1 MKITSACY
9 LVGGTNKDNFP
20 NNDMP
25 EILLCGRSN
34 VGKSTFI
41 NTVFNNKNLAKTS
54 ARPGKTQVLNW
65 FVINEKFSI
74 VDAPGY
80 GFAKVSKK
88 QREAFGQ
95 MIEDYLINRENLKAV
110 IMLLDYRHKPTEDD
124 ILMYNFLKYYDI
136 PVYFILTKEDKLKR
150 NELKKN
156 LEMIMDA
163 MNNHDQSAYIPFS
176 SVKKINIS
184 RSLDLLENILTT
196 K

>member
-1 MKITSACY
+1 MKITSAKY

-41 NTVFNNKNLAKTS
+41 NTVFDNKNLAKTS
-54 ARPGKTQVLNW
+54 SRPGKTQVLNW

-88 QREAFGQ
+88 QREAFGV

-124 ILMYNFLKYYDI
+124 ILMYNFLKYYSI

-184 RSLDLLENILTT
+184 RSLDLIENILN